1 MKPVSTREQIGN
13 DYLAYLGK
21 RESEETQAN
30 HFLGMLTETYQLMS
44 AAILAI
50 DKNGSPVVFA
60 NRGLSGSFI
69 KDLYVKGTLPVIT
82 AALSEETILPGGD
95 PRLSDPA
102 WRFEHECKALYA
114 APCRIHGKT
123 VGVFIAEFR
132 DPGLADPATR
142 EAFKAYA
149 QMSAIL
155 LALKGFHLE
164 AGRIQETDSLTGF
177 GTFKSFHEVLV
188 RDLARGKRSGKP
200 VSIVFIKVRCLRE
213 MNDVYGHAAA
223 DKAFLELSQMVKNQ
237 LRGIDFIAR
246 SGSSLYIVMPDTPKD
261 KAAAV
266 ASRIVSAMNAMP
278 QEKKDVVLKI
288 AIGVGTYPSD
298 GDTERVLFPHVE
310 NMVHESVR
318 KGGNAFTVFG
328 D

>member
-1 MKPVSTREQIGN
+1 MSPASTREQIGN

-30 HFLGMLTETYQLMS
+30 HFLGMLAETYQLLS
-44 AAILAI
+44 VSILTI

-60 NRGLSGSFI
+60 HRGLSGSFI
-69 KDLYVKGTLPVIT
+69 KDLYAKGTLPVIA
-82 AALSEETILPGGD
+82 AALSGESILPGGD

-114 APCRIHGKT
+114 APCRIHGKN

-132 DPGLADPATR
+132 DPGLADPAVR
-142 EAFKAYA
+142 EAFGAYT

-155 LALKGFHLE
+155 LALKGYHLE
-164 AGRIQETDSLTGF
+164 AGRIPETDSLTGL
-177 GTFKSFHEVLV
+177 GSFKSFHEVLF
-188 RDLARGKRSGKP
+188 RELARGKRSGKS
-200 VSIVFIKVRCLRE
+200 VSLMFIKVRCLRE
-213 MNDVYGHAAA
+213 MNDVYGPAVA
-223 DKAFLELSQMVKNQ
+223 DQALIEVSQMIKNQ

-246 SGSSLYIVMPDTPKD
+246 SGSSLYIVMPETSKE
-261 KAAAV
+261 KASSV

-288 AIGVGTYPSD
+288 AVGLGTFPEN
-298 GDTERVLFPHVE
+298 GDTERVLVPHVE

-318 KGGNAFTVFG
+318 KEGNAITVFG